1 MRRVRVFAV
10 AALAAA
16 LAAPAFADI
25 YTWTDASGRVN
36 ISNVEPPQDVHP
48 RRIAQT
54 PAQKKESDAARA
66 AAQASEVESLK
77 ARVAELESEVERTQQ
92 QESAAPPAYALATPA
107 APRVVV
113 VTPPAPPPITYA
125 APPDVARCDPLV
137 FGCPAFGYPVNV
149 VVIKQPRF
157 HRRDGFHRH
166 DGFRRDRF
174 DAVHPP
180 RVVPA
185 RPMLAGR
192 HR

>member
-1 MRRVRVFAV
+1 MKRVRVFAV

-16 LAAPAFADI
+16 FAAPAWADI

-54 PAQKKESDAARA
+54 PVQKKESDAARA
-66 AAQASEVESLK
+66 ATQASEVEALK
-77 ARVAELESEVERTQQ
+77 ARVAELESQVELAQ
-92 QESAAPPAYALATPA
+92 QESAPPLAYPIAAPV

-113 VTPPAPPPITYA
+113 VTPPAPPPIAYA
-125 APPDVARCDPLV
+125 PPPDVAPCDPLV

-157 HRRDGFHRH
+157 HRH
-166 DGFRRDRF
+166 DRF
-174 DAVHPP
+174 RGDRFHAVRPP

-185 RPMLAGR
+185 RPMLAGH